1 MNASIWIET
10 LMTGALLGM
19 LYALFGLGL
28 SLSLGVMRMIN
39 IAHGDLI
46 VLAAYL
52 SSVCAASLGMGPLA
66 SLIVVVPVMF
76 AFGWLLQTWLLNRVV
91 TRDAMSPL
99 RSLLVLATCL
109 VPLILLPW
117 FTGFSTQR
125 LLVEVLTLFTMALAW
140 NLLAG
145 YGGMVAIGHHVF
157 VGIGSY
163 ALFAASNELGLN
175 PWLALPLAGAVSAA
189 FALVFAWPMF
199 RLSGAYFAVGTWV
212 LAELMRIIALNTTW
226 LGAGAGM
233 PLTAMGD
240 FGRFERNAWVYWSA
254 LAVAVAATITAHRL
268 LKGRLGLALMS
279 LRDSPQAAAA
289 SGVPVTQAK
298 LTLWVLTA
306 TFTGLAAG
314 VAYMNTLQVSPDA
327 SFSLNWTAAAIF
339 IVVLGGIGTL
349 EGPFLGV
356 LVYFVLREVF
366 ADFGA
371 WYFIGLGSLAIA
383 VMVLAPAG
391 LWGWIS
397 KNGRIHLLSVRRP
410 MPITPPATTPTEN
423 HL

>member
-1 MNASIWIET
+1 MTSLNVFAGTPPVLHRGRRFALHVGASICVV
-10 LMTGALLGM
+10 AL
-19 LYALFGLGL
+19 
-28 SLSLGVMRMIN
+28 
-39 IAHGDLI
+39 
-46 VLAAYL
+46 
-52 SSVCAASLGMGPLA
+52 
-66 SLIVVVPVMF
+66 
-76 AFGWLLQTWLLNRVV
+76 T
-91 TRDAMSPL
+91 
-99 RSLLVLATCL
+99 
-109 VPLILLPW
+109 LLPW
-117 FTGFSTQR
+117 YAGFATQR
-125 LLVEVLTLFTMALAW
+125 LMVEALTLFTIALAW

-157 VGIGSY
+157 VGIGAY

-175 PWLALPLAGAVSAA
+175 PWLALPLAGAVSAM
-189 FALVFAWPMF
+189 FALLFAWPMF

-212 LAELMRIIALNTTW
+212 LAELMRIVALNTPW

-233 PLTAMGD
+233 PLTAMGG

-254 LAVAVAATITAHRL
+254 LVVAVLAIAVAHNM

-279 LRDSPQAAAA
+279 LRDAPQAAAA
-289 SGVPVTQAK
+289 SGVPVGRAK
-298 LTLWVLTA
+298 LALWVLTA
-306 TFTGLAAG
+306 TITGLAAG

-356 LVYFVLREVF
+356 LVYFALREAF
-366 ADFGA
+366 SDYGA

-397 KNGRIHLLSVRRP
+397 RNGRIDLLSVRRH
-410 MPITPPATTPTEN
+410 MPTVTHLSN
-423 HL
+423 HQEEKHP

>member
-1 MNASIWIET
+1 
-10 LMTGALLGM
+10 MTSSTAAPTDFPSLPHLGRR
-19 LYALFGLGL
+19 LVLPLGFL
-28 SLSLGVMRMIN
+28 VC
-39 IAHGDLI
+39 
-46 VLAAYL
+46 LAA
-52 SSVCAASLGMGPLA
+52 LA
-66 SLIVVVPVMF
+66 
-76 AFGWLLQTWLLNRVV
+76 
-91 TRDAMSPL
+91 
-99 RSLLVLATCL
+99 
-109 VPLILLPW
+109 LLPW
-117 FTGFSTQR
+117 YAGFATQR
-125 LLVEVLTLFTMALAW
+125 LMVEVLTLFTMALAW

-157 VGIGSY
+157 VGIGAY
-163 ALFAASNELGLN
+163 ALFAATNELGLN
-175 PWLALPLAGAVSAA
+175 PWLALPLAGAASAL
-189 FALVFAWPMF
+189 FALLFAWPMF

-212 LAELMRIIALNTTW
+212 LAELMRIIALNTQW

-233 PLTAMGD
+233 PLTAMGE

-254 LAVAVAATITAHRL
+254 LAIAVLAITAARSM

-279 LRDSPQAAAA
+279 LRDAPQAAAA
-289 SGVPVTQAK
+289 SGVPVARAK
-298 LTLWVLTA
+298 LALWVLTA
-306 TFTGLAAG
+306 TLTGLAAG

-356 LVYFVLREVF
+356 LVYFALREAF
-366 ADFGA
+366 SDHGA

-397 KNGRIHLLSVRRP
+397 RNGRIDLLSVRRH
-410 MPITPPATTPTEN
+410 MPAVTHLSN
-423 HL
+423 HHEEKLP